1 MTHAVELVDNSVN
14 FAVRGSRLETQV
26 ASDRPV
32 VVSMQ
37 IALWQLFLERHVSL
51 FFLSCV
57 CNSLVTLLS
66 IY

>member
-1 MTHAVELVDNSVN
+1 MSHAVELVDNSVN

-26 ASDRPV
+26 ALDKPV

-37 IALWQLFLERHVSL
+37 IVLWQLFLERKVFL

-57 CNSLVTLLS
+57 RNSLVTLLS